1 MKIIN
6 TLVIKFKEKI
16 KTRDGIE
23 KERSCDAWL
32 GIYDSIDNYP
42 NAEIIEERP
51 MVFPDDGK
59 ILRSKKTGRLCKG
72 FWVQTD
78 DELNYWEEID
88 EQA

>member
-6 TLVIKFKEKI
+6 TIVIKYTENEKNY
-16 KTRDGIE
+16 K
-23 KERSCDAWL
+23 AWL

-51 MVFPDDGK
+51 MVFPDEGK

-88 EQA
+88 E

>member
-1 MKIIN
+1 MKFIS
-6 TLVIKFKEKI
+6 TPVIRYKE
-16 KTRDGIE
+16 TRKNKNGANV
-23 KERSCDAWL
+23 ERVYESWL

-51 MVFPDDGK
+51 MVFPDEGK

-72 FWVQTD
+72 FWVKTD

-88 EQA
+88 E

>member
-6 TLVIKFKEKI
+6 TLVIKYTENDKHYE
-16 KTRDGIE
+16 
-23 KERSCDAWL
+23 AWL

-51 MVFPDDGK
+51 MVFPDEGK

-78 DELNYWEEID
+78 DELEKWEEVD
-88 EQA
+88 E

>member
-6 TLVIKFKEKI
+6 TLVIKYKETI
-16 KTRDGIE
+16 KN
-23 KERSCDAWL
+23 KEGTDVEIPYEAWL

-51 MVFPDDGK
+51 MVFPDEGK

-78 DELNYWEEID
+78 DELEKWEEID
-88 EQA
+88 E

>member
-6 TLVIKFKEKI
+6 TLVIKYTENEKNH
-16 KTRDGIE
+16 E
-23 KERSCDAWL
+23 AWL

-51 MVFPDDGK
+51 MVFPDEGK

-78 DELNYWEEID
+78 DELEKWEEID
-88 EQA
+88 E

>member
-6 TLVIKFKEKI
+6 TRMIKYKEKA
-16 KTRDGIE
+16 KNRDGVDVEIPYE
-23 KERSCDAWL
+23 AWL

-51 MVFPDDGK
+51 MVFPDEGK

-78 DELNYWEEID
+78 DELNYWEEVKVD
-88 EQA
+88 E

>member
-6 TLVIKFKEKI
+6 TYVIKFKKI
-16 KTRDGIE
+16 VKNKKGIDV
-23 KERSCDAWL
+23 ERTYEAWL
-32 GIYDSIDNYP
+32 GTHDSIDNYP
-42 NAEIIEERP
+42 NAEVIEERP
-51 MVFPDDGK
+51 MVFPDEGK

-88 EQA
+88 E